1 MDVRF
6 EAHLKTITCV
16 FPMKQDKSMKHCS
29 VKYRLCSTDGTVLSN
44 KQQNRHLNNTNNSDH
59 VYIAIPPSDE
69 LEPNKKY
76 CFEVVASNDTFSVIV
91 KGSFVVGKAPI
102 SVYQT

>member
-1 MDVRF
+1 
-6 EAHLKTITCV
+6 
-16 FPMKQDKSMKHCS
+16 MKQDKSMKHCS

-44 KQQNRHLNNTNNSDH
+44 KQQNRPLNNTNISDH
-59 VYIAIPPSDE
+59 GHGNVYIAIPPNDE
-69 LEPNKKY
+69 LEPNKEY
-76 CFEVVASNDTFSVIV
+76 CFKVFASNDTFSVII